1 MVSRTILQTKTA
13 PEPFVA
19 ARPRSGKTTPRLR
32 ENLLLLSGLG
42 LLAVAATMVLSTIIS
57 G

>member
-1 MVSRTILQTKTA
+1 MASRTILQTKT
-13 PEPFVA
+13 EQGPFVA
-19 ARPRSGKTTPRLR
+19 GSERPSRPAPRLR

>member
-1 MVSRTILQTKTA
+1 MTRTILQQKTA

-19 ARPRSGKTTPRLR
+19 ASPRAGKTTPRLR